1 MIEARGLS
9 KRFGTVSALR
19 ELSFCAADSRI
30 TGLLGPNG
38 AGKSTTLRILQTLI
52 SADAGMALI
61 DGQSTLADALAARAR
76 IGVLPH
82 SAAIYAGLTARENIT
97 YFGRLCGLSRAAAAA
112 RATTLIAQLDIG
124 DIADRRAKGFSQGQ
138 RLKTALARAMVH
150 EPRNLM
156 LDEPTNGL
164 DVPSV
169 RMLRTLL
176 GQLRDAGHCILFS
189 SHVMHEVASLCDDI
203 VVIASGRVV
212 ASGTPEAL
220 LTQTGAAD
228 LEDAFVQLTSDSGG
242 AA

>member
-1 MIEARGLS
+1 
-9 KRFGTVSALR
+9 
-19 ELSFCAADSRI
+19 
-30 TGLLGPNG
+30 
-38 AGKSTTLRILQTLI
+38 
-52 SADAGMALI
+52 
-61 DGQSTLADALAARAR
+61 
-76 IGVLPH
+76 VLPH

-112 RATTLIAQLDIG
+112 RATTLIDQLDIG

-212 ASGTPEAL
+212 ATGTPEAL

-228 LEDAFVQLTSDSGG
+228 LEDAFVQLTSDSGS